1 MATLTAT
8 GIGSGL
14 DLNSL
19 LEQIVNA
26 ERVPTENRL
35 NLQEAEL
42 LEEISAYGSVKSV
55 LSGFQSSIS
64 TLGLN
69 STFNSH
75 SVSIQNDDLF
85 SASASSIA
93 DEGSYNVEVR
103 QLAAKHSLATVAF
116 DEVTDII
123 GTGTLTFE
131 FGTTDYDSGTDTYNS
146 FTANPDISSES
157 IIIDSSNNTVEGIR
171 DAINEADIG
180 ISASIIYDGTGYRL
194 LMSSEATGKEN
205 SLRISV
211 DEGSLPA
218 DNIDP
223 TGLSQLAFNG
233 SATNLQQ
240 TQEALDA
247 ELTINGLLITRD
259 TNSIS
264 GAING
269 VTLSLKSANIG
280 NPTTLDITKSDTAA
294 SNAIKSFV
302 DAYNELVSTLNSLT
316 QYDVDTEQA
325 SALTGDT
332 TTISMLSQIRR
343 EMGNLISGLSGPYT
357 SLYQI
362 GINTQRDGT
371 LTIDD
376 SVLSSALSSNLQS
389 VAQLF
394 TASGTPTDTD
404 VTYLNASANT
414 QPGQYS
420 VFISSLATQ
429 GQLSGD
435 AILEPITVDGSNE
448 TISISVNN
456 VPVSITLNQGS
467 YTGTEL
473 AQELQ
478 NRINTNSTLQL
489 AGASVSVSFDIDHL
503 EINSNIYGSNSKVT
517 VSSDYADFGLNTS
530 STISTG
536 TDVVGSIGGLPAKGE
551 GQNLTGTGDAAG
563 LKLLITGTDIGE
575 SGRVNYSLGYAANL
589 TNLLTNM
596 LSSTGIVANKTSSLQ
611 SQVDSIG
618 EERLKLDK
626 RVSVIEERYRRQFV
640 NLDVLLGGLQATSN
654 YLSQQLESIPE
665 INISQ
670 K

>member
-14 DLNSL
+14 DVNSL

-64 TLGLN
+64 ALGLN

-75 SVSIQNDDLF
+75 TVSIQNDDLF

-103 QLAAKHSLATVAF
+103 QLASRHSLASAAF
-116 DEVTDII
+116 TEVTDTI

-131 FGTTDYDSGTDTYNS
+131 FGTTDYVSGTDTYNS
-146 FTANPDISSES
+146 FTTNPDISSES
-157 IIIDSSNNTVEGIR
+157 IIIDSSNNTVEGVR

-180 ISASIIYDGTGYRL
+180 ISASVIYDGSGYRL
-194 LMSSEATGKEN
+194 LISSDDTGKET
-205 SLRISV
+205 SLRITV
-211 DEGSLPA
+211 DEGGLPA
-218 DNIDP
+218 DNIDT
-223 TGLSQLAFNG
+223 TGLSQLAFEDN
-233 SATNLQQ
+233 ATNLDQ

-247 ELTINGLLITRD
+247 ELTVNGLLITRD

-269 VTLSLKSANIG
+269 VTLSLKSADIG
-280 NPTTLDITKSDTAA
+280 NPTTLDITKSDAAA
-294 SNAIKSFV
+294 SSAIKSFV
-302 DAYNELVSTLNSLT
+302 SAYNELVGTLNSLT
-316 QYDVDTEQA
+316 AYNTETEQG

-332 TTISMLSQIRR
+332 TTISLLSQIRR
-343 EMGNLISGLSGPYT
+343 EMGDLITGLSGPYT

-362 GINTQRDGT
+362 GINTERDGT
-371 LTIDD
+371 LAIDD
-376 SVLSSALSSNLQS
+376 ATLSSALSDNLQA

-394 TASGTPTDTD
+394 TASGTPTDAD
-404 VTYLNASANT
+404 VSYLNASSNT
-414 QPGQYS
+414 QPGRYS

-429 GQLSGD
+429 GQMIGD
-435 AILEPITVDGSNE
+435 AILEPITIDATNE
-448 TISISVNN
+448 TINISVNN
-456 VPVSITLNQGS
+456 VPVNITLNQGS

-478 NRINTNSTLQL
+478 NRINSNSTLQL
-489 AGASVSVSFDIDHL
+489 AGASVTIAFDTDHL
-503 EINSNIYGSNSKVT
+503 EITSNVYGDDSKVT
-517 VSSDYADFGLNTS
+517 VSSDYTDFGLTTS
-530 STISTG
+530 STATSG
-536 TDVVGSIGGLPAKGE
+536 TDVVGSIGGVPAEGD
-551 GQNLTGTGDAAG
+551 GQNLTGTGDAEG
-563 LKLLITGTDIGE
+563 LKLLITGTDTGD
-575 SGRVNYSLGYAANL
+575 SGSVNYSLGYAANL

-596 LSSTGIVANKTSSLQ
+596 LSSNGIVTNKTNSLQ
-611 SQVDSIG
+611 AQVDLIS
-618 EERLKLDK
+618 EERVKLDQ
-626 RVSVIEERYRRQFV
+626 RVSAIEERYRRQFV

-654 YLSQQLESIPE
+654 YLTQQLDAIPKIT
-665 INISQ
+665 INQ